1 MYLSHICTSVGTKD
15 ANNLI
20 QGDRKE
26 IDTRSFQRVYTDTID
41 RINKRLPWS
50 MLLID
55 SNYADA

>member
-26 IDTRSFQRVYTDTID
+26 IDCTHDVFKNTSMIYTIHID
-41 RINKRLPWS
+41 YPMGYRY
-50 MLLID
+50 D
-55 SNYADA
+55 